1 MKTNQKGFSVITV
14 LLLCVVG
21 GIITLAAFA
30 ISNYLSYSNYA
41 ASIES
46 KLEALFE
53 NNKNIMAQG
62 QQRVLEIAQV
72 PGMYRDDYAKLVHD
86 DISGRYGADG
96 AKAQMLWL
104 KERNLNFDSSMHQK
118 IQQEV
123 AAFRIEYQNAQTVM
137 LDVRRQYAES
147 LDRPYDGFW
156 LRLAGRP
163 KVNLDK
169 YKPITTA
176 GVETTYANGREDGP
190 MKLR

>member
-1 MKTNQKGFSVITV
+1 MKTNQKGFAAITV
-14 LLLCVVG
+14 LVICLGAVF
-21 GIITLAAFA
+21 GIAAFA
-30 ISNYLSYSNYA
+30 ISNFFSYSNYA
-41 ASIES
+41 AGIES
-46 KLEALFE
+46 RLGGMYE

-104 KERNLNFDSSMHQK
+104 KERNLNFDASMHQK

-123 AAFRIEYQNAQTVM
+123 AAFRIEYQNAQTAM
-137 LDVRRQYAES
+137 LDVRRQYIEA

-163 KVNLDK
+163 KVDLDK
-169 YKPITTA
+169 FKPITTA